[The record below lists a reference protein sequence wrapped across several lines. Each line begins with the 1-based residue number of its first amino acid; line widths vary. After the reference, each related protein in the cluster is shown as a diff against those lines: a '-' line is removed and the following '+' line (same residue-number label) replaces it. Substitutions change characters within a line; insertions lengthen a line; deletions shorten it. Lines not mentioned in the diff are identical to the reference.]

1 MKLPK
6 RSVVVLLIVSV
17 ALFVAELI
25 VGLST
30 DLLSEMKGPAA
41 TAVALLPAASIL
53 FCCWLLFTPRGNRI
67 LLPVQTESSTSTAPS
82 GLLRAV
88 AVGLA
93 SLTLA
98 FGLFLIS
105 LLTTLF
111 VSGASA
117 ALWVA
122 QHLVLIV
129 IALGIA
135 VAPLVIFR
143 LK

>member
-1 MKLPK
+1 MKIGK

-17 ALFVAELI
+17 VLFVAELI

-30 DLLSEMKGPAA
+30 DLLSETKGAAA

-53 FCCWLLFTPRGNRI
+53 FCSWLLFTPRGKRV
-67 LLPVQTESSTSTAPS
+67 LVPAQTESPTSTPPS
-82 GLLRAV
+82 GFFRAV

-98 FGLFLIS
+98 FGLFLLS
-105 LLTTLF
+105 LLAALF
-111 VSGASA
+111 VSGAGA

-122 QHLVLIV
+122 QHLVSIV
-129 IALGIA
+129 IALGVA
-135 VAPLVIFR
+135 VAPFVILR

>member
-1 MKLPK
+1 MKIPK
-6 RSVVVLLIVSV
+6 RWVVILLVVSV
-17 ALFVAELI
+17 ALFLAEML

-53 FCCWLLFTPRGNRI
+53 FCCWLLFTRRGHRT
-67 LLPVQTESSTSTAPS
+67 LVPAQTESPASAPPS
-82 GLLRAV
+82 RFLRAV

-98 FGLFLIS
+98 FGLS
-105 LLTTLF
+105 LVLLLAALF
-111 VSGASA
+111 VSGAST
-117 ALWVA
+117 ALWIA

-129 IALGIA
+129 IALGVA
-135 VAPLVIFR
+135 VTPLVILR
-143 LK
+143 LR

>member
-1 MKLPK
+1 MKI
-6 RSVVVLLIVSV
+6 SEHAVGILLAVSV

-30 DLLSEMKGPAA
+30 DLLSAMKGPVA

-53 FCCWLLFTPRGNRI
+53 FCCWLLFTPRGKRM
-67 LLPVQTESSTSTAPS
+67 LLPLQTESSTSTPPS
-82 GLLRAV
+82 RFLRAV

-105 LLTTLF
+105 LLATLF

-122 QHLVLIV
+122 QHLVAIV
-129 IALGIA
+129 IALGVA
-135 VAPLVIFR
+135 VAPLVILR